1 MFSRPYQSCFM
12 FSRPYCSNPRCERKE
27 QLGLKKLCFVAMD
40 GRATTGICMCPYT
53 VVCMYVSYVYMC
65 VCVCVCECGC
75 MYVCVC
81 ASACLYVIHTYTQA
95 YIRIYTRMWIGYDV
109 TCMYV
114 CNTYMQTNIQTDR
127 DTYHRFRGI
136 RASKVSVC

>member
-1 MFSRPYQSCFM
+1 M

-27 QLGLKKLCFVAMD
+27 ELGLKKLCFVAMD
-40 GRATTGICMCPYT
+40 GRVTTGICMCPYT

-81 ASACLYVIHTYTQA
+81 ASACLYVIHTCRQ
-95 YIRIYTRMWIGYDV
+95 
-109 TCMYV
+109 
-114 CNTYMQTNIQTDR
+114 TYRQTEIHT
-127 DTYHRFRGI
+127 TGFEGFELLK
-136 RASKVSVC
+136 SLSVDFI